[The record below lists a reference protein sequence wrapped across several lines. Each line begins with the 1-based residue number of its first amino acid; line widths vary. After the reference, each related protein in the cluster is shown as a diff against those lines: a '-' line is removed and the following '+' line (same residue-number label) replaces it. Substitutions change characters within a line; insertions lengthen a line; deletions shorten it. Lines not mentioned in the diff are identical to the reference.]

1 MKSTC
6 GHPFKSHA
14 VYPCDGVVGVRVV
27 RAVVVASGV
36 VADIGVVEVWEVG
49 VVDVVS
55 GVVVIE
61 EVGVG

>member
-1 MKSTC
+1 M
-6 GHPFKSHA
+6 
-14 VYPCDGVVGVRVV
+14 VGVV

>member
-1 MKSTC
+1 M
-6 GHPFKSHA
+6 
-14 VYPCDGVVGVRVV
+14 VEVGVVM
-27 RAVVVASGV
+27 AVVVASGV
-36 VADIGVVEVWEVG
+36 VTDIGVVEVWEVG